1 MTVPTLIDLNMVE
14 HNKGLW
20 HYPYMASL
28 YICNRSCN
36 TLDVSSG

>member
-1 MTVPTLIDLNMVE
+1 MTIPTLIDLNMDE

-20 HYPYMASL
+20 HYPHMASL
-28 YICNRSCN
+28 DICNLSWY

>member
-1 MTVPTLIDLNMVE
+1 MTIPTLIDLNMDE

-28 YICNRSCN
+28 DICNGSCN